1 MYAFITG
8 PLLWFAFIVFVAG
21 SIYRIA
27 EMLKLAKKDK
37 VVYPYM
43 NLRFGLRSIFHWIV
57 PFASRNMRLRPVMT
71 LVTFAFHLCLIV
83 TPIFLL
89 GHVKFFEM
97 AWGIGWCTLPGTLA
111 DAMTLT
117 VIGGSVFLLVRRLI
131 VLEVSNVTYF
141 SDHAFLLIVLLT
153 FLTGFMAHHQ
163 MMEYKPLLILHILSG
178 EIMLIAVP
186 LTRLSHML
194 YFFFSRAYMGSEFG
208 FVRNSKDW

>member
-8 PLLWFAFIVFVAG
+8 PLLWFAFIAFFAG

-71 LVTFAFHLCLIV
+71 LVTFSFHLCLIV
-83 TPIFLL
+83 TPIFLV
-89 GHVKFFEM
+89 GHIKLLEM
-97 AWGIGWCTLPGTLA
+97 AWGIGWWTLPAPVA

-117 VIGGSVFLLVRRLI
+117 VIGGSLFLLVRRLI
-131 VLEVSNVTYF
+131 VLEVSNVTYL
-141 SDHAFLLIVLLT
+141 SDHAFLFLVLLT

-163 MMEYKPLLILHILSG
+163 MMQYKPLLMLHILSG

>member
-8 PLLWFAFIVFVAG
+8 PLLWFAFIVFFAG

-83 TPIFLL
+83 TPVFLL
-89 GHVKFFEM
+89 GHVKLFEM
-97 AWGIGWCTLPGTLA
+97 AWGIGWCTLPGTVA

-141 SDHAFLLIVLLT
+141 GDHAFLFLVLLT

-163 MMEYKPLLILHILSG
+163 MMQYKPLLILHILSG